1 MQRTQ
6 IYLTQSEQA
15 GLQALAQAQGTTVS
29 ALIRDA
35 VDRYLEAATE
45 PAWQT
50 RRLAA
55 FGLWADRPADDLAPP
70 RSEERFGDWQDAD

>member
-6 IYLTQSEQA
+6 IYLTQTEQA

-29 ALIRDA
+29 ALIREA
-35 VDRYLEAATE
+35 VDRYLEGAAE
-45 PAWQT
+45 PEWQA

-55 FGLWADRPADDLAPP
+55 FGLWADRPDEDLDRLRA
-70 RSEERFGDWQDAD
+70 EERFGDWRDAG